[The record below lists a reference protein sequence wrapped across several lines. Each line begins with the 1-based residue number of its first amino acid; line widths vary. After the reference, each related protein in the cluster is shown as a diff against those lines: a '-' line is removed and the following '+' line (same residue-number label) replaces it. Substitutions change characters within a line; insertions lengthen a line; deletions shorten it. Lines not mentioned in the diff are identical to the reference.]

1 MKLSIVFA
9 LTLVGG
15 VLNCNISSSSSRG
28 DQLTKTPRKKEIP
41 YVIIQTEKE
50 IVDSPKRKGTLKIMR
65 NDSTIFQS
73 FVGIELR
80 GAVSQMFYEKKS
92 YGFEIRNDKNESLA
106 ASMLNLPKNSA
117 WILHGPYGDKT
128 LLRNTV
134 AYQISNNIG
143 RYAARTAFAELEING
158 EYLGFYVLMEKLK
171 QDNDRIKV
179 AKLSKNDTTAEKI
192 TGGYV
197 LKIDKTTGNDSD
209 DSNYTDENSFVS
221 HYDYKGRPSRK
232 ASTYF
237 LYDYPKAK
245 NINLLQRNYIQKYM
259 HDFEQSLLSDNFKDE
274 KMGYRNFIDADSFVD
289 YFILTELFQNHD
301 GYRLSTYLQKDRGKK
316 LQMGPIWDIDIAFGS
331 DNGFCDGMNRHAWVF
346 QYNQYCSGDS
356 WLVPFWWKRLIT
368 DTYFKEKLLMRWQQL
383 RKTQLSDNQ
392 LYSTVEEFN
401 KKITD
406 GNLVTRNFERWDILN
421 EQIVPNST
429 RGSHEKEITRMK
441 IWLKTHARWIDE
453 NIVKL

>member
-1 MKLSIVFA
+1 MKTTKLFLLVLCPFCMF
-9 LTLVGG
+9 LT
-15 VLNCNISSSSSRG
+15 CNNQKSDRII
-28 DQLTKTPRKKEIP
+28 TTPRNKAVPLVIITSKKEIS
-41 YVIIQTEKE
+41 
-50 IVDSPKRKGTLKIMR
+50 DDPKVAALLKITQ
-65 NDSTIFQS
+65 NDSLLVETAI
-73 FVGIELR
+73 GIELR
-80 GAVSQMFYEKKS
+80 GALSQSFDKKS
-92 YGFEIRNDKNESLA
+92 YGFECRNQENKGKKVSFFGMSEDED
-106 ASMLNLPKNSA
+106 
-117 WILHGPYGDKT
+117 WVLHGPMNDRS
-128 LLRNTV
+128 LIRNPL
-134 AYQISNNIG
+134 AYSLSNQIG
-143 RYAARTAFAELEING
+143 KYAAKSQFVELEING
-158 EYLGFYVLMEKLK
+158 NYKGLYLLMEKLK
-171 QDNDRIKV
+171 RDSLRINIK
-179 AKLSKNDTTAEKI
+179 KLKKEDVSPEKI